1 MTWNRLLILG
11 LTVSLAGCCARRPPD
26 PAAAP
31 VTPATTRVAAVVA
44 PPADPNVTVLFDG
57 KSLGKWKKTE
67 FGGEGEVEVE
77 NGEIMVHAGSTLSG
91 VNWTGGDLPTVD
103 YEIELDAKKV
113 SGSDFF
119 LALTFP
125 YKKDHATFVLGG
137 WGGGLVGLSNVNGND
152 AANNE
157 YSTAKDFPKG
167 QWYHVR
173 LRATANRIQGWIGEG
188 EPILDVDT
196 TDKQI
201 STRADI
207 DLAKPLG
214 LSSYQTSAAYKNIKL
229 RKL

>member
-1 MTWNRLLILG
+1 L
-11 LTVSLAGCCARRPPD
+11 VVAGCTNRPPEHV
-26 PAAAP
+26 AA
-31 VTPATTRVAAVVA
+31 PATTRAAAAKPDAA
-44 PPADPNVTVLFDG
+44 PPADAGVTSLFDG
-57 KSLGKWKKTE
+57 KSLGKWKSTE
-67 FGGEGEVEVE
+67 FGGEGEIEVA
-77 NGEIMVHAGSTLSG
+77 NGEIVVHAGSTLSG
-91 VNWTGGDLPTVD
+91 VNWTGGELPIVD

-157 YSTAKDFPKG
+157 YSTAKDFPRG
-167 QWYHVR
+167 QWFHVR
-173 LRATANRIQGWIGEG
+173 LRVTDKRIQGWIGEG
-188 EPILDVDT
+188 DPVLDVDT

-214 LSSYQTSAAYKNIKL
+214 LSSYQTTAAYKNIKL